1 LTTSAQCQLERQVE
15 DGVDQFGPVLADA
28 AQNLYPARMQMAIS
42 LGWHIIFSCFGVAL
56 PGIVVFTE
64 WRAHKRGNPDLRD
77 LAHTWAK
84 AMGVLFAAGAV
95 SGTLLSFEMGILWP
109 GLMEP
114 FGEVFGFPFVLE
126 GYAFFIE
133 AIFVGIY
140 LFGWN
145 RMSPRAHMLS
155 AFPMIISGALGAFFV
170 IAANAWMNNPTGFDL
185 TPDGKVVNADPVGA
199 MFGPS
204 TWPQFVHMLIAA
216 YMVTGYLV
224 ASVYAVGM
232 LRGRRDRYQ
241 RFGLLIPLTF
251 ATVATPIQLLVGD
264 WIATTVAENQPVK
277 LAAMEGLFDTGRG
290 VPLSVG
296 GIFLNDRLQ
305 WALEI
310 PWGLSLLVTH
320 DPNGEVIG
328 LQSVPPDLRPPVN
341 VVHLAYNTMVGMGSA
356 LMLLALWL
364 GWTWWRKHR
373 IPGSPWFLR
382 ATAVSGVAAVVAME
396 TGWITTEVGRQPFIV
411 YGILRTADAVS
422 PAPGIALGFF
432 AVAAIYAV
440 LTVLTVVVL
449 RRLARS
455 HDVAAPQ
462 ELEPVR

>member
-1 LTTSAQCQLERQVE
+1 
-15 DGVDQFGPVLADA
+15 
-28 AQNLYPARMQMAIS
+28 
-42 LGWHIIFSCFGVAL
+42 
-56 PGIVVFTE
+56 
-64 WRAHKRGNPDLRD
+64 
-77 LAHTWAK
+77 
-84 AMGVLFAAGAV
+84 
-95 SGTLLSFEMGILWP
+95 
-109 GLMEP
+109 MEN
-114 FGEVFGFPFVLE
+114 G
-126 GYAFFIE
+126 
-133 AIFVGIY
+133 
-140 LFGWN
+140 
-145 RMSPRAHMLS
+145 R
-155 AFPMIISGALGAFFV
+155 
-170 IAANAWMNNPTGFDL
+170 
-185 TPDGKVVNADPVGA
+185 VVNADPVGA

-232 LRGRRDRYQ
+232 LRGRRDRYH

-290 VPLSVG
+290 VPLSLG

-364 GWTWWRKHR
+364 GWSWWRKHS

-455 HDVAAPQ
+455 HDTAAPQ
-462 ELEPVR
+462 ELEPVP